1 MMYRKIPIKGFREF
15 KFESYYKRR
24 SFIKEGSYYSLK
36 KQKKKKKVILAAQL
50 T

>member
-24 SFIKEGSYYSLK
+24 SFIKEGNYYSLK

-50 T
+50 I